1 MDDELKRLQ
10 ELRAKIAAQMKAMLD
25 KAEEEDRGFDD
36 EEQAKWHSMR
46 TELEDLEKRI
56 EARKEYLE
64 LRQSLDQPSNM
75 PWSETREYELDD
87 FGNPMKPKQSPDQ
100 RQDEEQK
107 YFDVFMR
114 LLRSDQPGVIDLTQE
129 ERQILRGHFVKEEVR
144 AQGTIPKS
152 SGGYLIPTLLQNRII
167 EVMKD
172 FGGIFG
178 AATILNTS
186 GGEPLNWPTNDDTEN
201 EGELVAEHAQVG
213 ETELEFG
220 QKELGAYKYSSK
232 IIRVSIELLQDSA
245 FALDSFIVR
254 KFGQR
259 LGRITSRHFATGT
272 GNNQPQGLVTAAS
285 PGYTAA
291 SATDITYVDLLRLK
305 HSVDPAY
312 RNSRSCR
319 WLFND
324 SVLLQFKEML
334 DDNGRPLWK
343 PSMADGTPALIDGDP
358 YIIDQGVP
366 DPAADAT
373 PMAFGDLSEY
383 VVRQV
388 MGFTLHRLI
397 EKFIDYGQIGFLA
410 FMRTDADLMDSSAV
424 KTLKMASGGAP
435 ETTSGKKP
443 K

>member
-1 MDDELKRLQ
+1 MDEEIKRLQ
-10 ELRAKIAAQMKAMLD
+10 ELRAKIAALMKAMLD

-46 TELEDLEKRI
+46 AELEDYEARL

-64 LRQSLDQPSNM
+64 LQRSIAVPSN
-75 PWSETREYELDD
+75 PLPPETREYELDD
-87 FGNPMKPKQSPDQ
+87 FGNPMKPKKSPDQ

-107 YFDVFMR
+107 YYDAFMA
-114 LLRSDQPGVIDLTQE
+114 LMRSDQHGTQDLTPEQVHT
-129 ERQILRGHFVKEEVR
+129 LRTHYISDELR

-172 FGGIFG
+172 YGGIFG
-178 AATILNTS
+178 VATVLNTS

-272 GNNQPQGLVTAAS
+272 GNNQPQGLMTSAGV
-285 PGYTAA
+285 GYTAE
-291 SATDITYVDLLRLK
+291 SPVEISYVDLLRIK
-305 HSVDPAY
+305 HSIDPAY

-324 SVLLQFKEML
+324 STLLGFKEML
-334 DDNGRPLWK
+334 DADGRPLWK
-343 PSMADGTPALIDGDP
+343 PSIADGTPATIDGDP
-358 YIIDQGVP
+358 YIIDQGV
-366 DPAADAT
+366 DSVAAENVPLAY
-373 PMAFGDLSEY
+373 GDMGEY

-388 MGFTLHRLI
+388 MGFTLHRLV

-410 FMRTDADLMDSSAV
+410 FMRTDADLMDSAAV
-424 KTLKMASGGAP
+424 KTLKMASGGSP
-435 ETTSGKKP
+435 ETAKAKKAA
-443 K
+443 